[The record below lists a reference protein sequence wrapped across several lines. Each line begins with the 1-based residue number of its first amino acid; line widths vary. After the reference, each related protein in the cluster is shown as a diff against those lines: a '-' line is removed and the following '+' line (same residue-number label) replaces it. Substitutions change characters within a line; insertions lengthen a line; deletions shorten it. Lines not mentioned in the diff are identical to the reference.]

1 MYRVSV
7 IMPVYNNEETLERA
21 VESILNQTM
30 PGIEL
35 ILINDGSTDRSA
47 QICDTYAKTEPLLVE
62 VIHQKHQGISS
73 AYNAGLLKSSGKYV
87 YFAHPNDQFDRRLLE
102 ANVKL
107 AQEKEAGVV
116 VFGFSTQTND
126 YSQETDYH
134 LPRMPLITSRYEFR
148 NHFRNF
154 YHFYPFE
161 LFNKIYKRDYLF
173 KNHLTFRRYST
184 LSEYFFNLNVFRNL
198 GSVVFNRGMYM
209 ERGNPNSTVPESID
223 NDFDMHRIFIQEFH
237 KMIQYWGYEIEY
249 LDLLA
254 EEYYHLVY
262 NELRKVTGKFS
273 SLTYEEQIEH
283 MADVLNHEDI
293 KSNVGYFT
301 LLKNKTVINQMLLKQ
316 FRRGNGKGA
325 VDSITRRDDTEVL
338 TGKMKTFLRNFLD

>member
-7 IMPVYNNEETLERA
+7 IMPVYNNEKTLERA

-62 VIHQKHQGISS
+62 VIHQKRRGISS
-73 AYNAGLLKSSGKYV
+73 AYNVGLQNTSGKYV
-87 YFAHPNDQFDRRLLE
+87 YFANPNDQFDRRLLE

-107 AQEKEAGVV
+107 AQEKEAEVV
-116 VFGFSTQTND
+116 VFGFSTLTNG
-126 YSQETDYH
+126 YSQEMDYH

-161 LFNKIYKRDYLF
+161 LFNKIYKRDYLI
-173 KNHLTFRRYST
+173 KNRLTFQRYSS
-184 LSEYFFNLNVFRNL
+184 LSDHFFNLKVFRNL
-198 GSVVFNRGMYM
+198 NSVVFNRVMYM
-209 ERGNPNSTVPESID
+209 QRDYQNSTVPESID
-223 NDFDMHRIFIQEFH
+223 NDFDLHRIFIQEFD
-237 KMIQYWGYEIEY
+237 KMIRYWGYDIEY

-254 EEYYHLVY
+254 EEYYQLVY
-262 NELRKVTGKFS
+262 KELRKVTGKFS
-273 SLTYEEQIEH
+273 SLTYEEQIEQ
-283 MADVLNHEDI
+283 MTVILNHEDT
-293 KSNVGYFT
+293 KSNVGYFS
-301 LLKNKTVINQMLLKQ
+301 LLKNKKMINQMLLKQ
-316 FRRGNGKGA
+316 FQRGNGKGA
-325 VDSITRRDDTEVL
+325 VDTITRKNDTEVL
-338 TGKMKTFLRNFLD
+338 TGKMKTFLRKFLD

>member
-7 IMPVYNNEETLERA
+7 IMPVYNNEETLEIA

-47 QICDTYAKTEPLLVE
+47 QICDTYAKKEPLLVE

-73 AYNAGLLKSSGKYV
+73 AFNVGLLKSSGKYV
-87 YFAHPNDQFDRRLLE
+87 YFANPNDQFDRRLLE
-102 ANVKL
+102 ANVNL
-107 AQEKEAGVV
+107 AQEKDADVV
-116 VFGFSTQTND
+116 IFGFSTLKND
-126 YSQETDYH
+126 YSQEVDYH
-134 LPRMPLITSRYEFR
+134 LPRMPFITSQYEFR

-161 LFNKIYKRDYLF
+161 IFNKMYKRDYLF
-173 KNHLTFRRYST
+173 KNRLTFQRYSS
-184 LSEYFFNLNVFRNL
+184 LSEHFFNLKVFLNL

-209 ERGNPNSTVPESID
+209 QRSYANSTASKSVD
-223 NDFDMHRIFIQEFH
+223 NHFDMHRIFIQEFY
-237 KMIQYWGYEIEY
+237 KMIKYWGYEIEY

-254 EEYYHLVY
+254 EENYQLVY
-262 NELRKVTGKFS
+262 SELRKVTGKFS

-283 MADVLNHEDI
+283 MTFILNHEDI
-293 KSNVGYFT
+293 TSNVEYFS
-301 LLKNKTVINQMLLKQ
+301 LLKDKSTINRVLLKQ
-316 FRRGNGKGA
+316 FRRRNGKGA
-325 VDSITRRDDTEVL
+325 VDSFTRKNDTEVL
-338 TGKMKTFLRNFLD
+338 TDKMKTFLQRLLD